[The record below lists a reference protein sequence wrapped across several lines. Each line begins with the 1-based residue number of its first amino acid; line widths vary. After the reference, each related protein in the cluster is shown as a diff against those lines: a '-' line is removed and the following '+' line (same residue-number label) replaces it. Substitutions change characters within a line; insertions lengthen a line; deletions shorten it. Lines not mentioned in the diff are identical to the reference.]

1 MSDQPRIF
9 NRMLVTKRRDRA
21 ARRAS
26 DVDFLRIEAAERL
39 GERLDDV
46 THTFP
51 LAALIGNGRGHLAN
65 ALKGRAGIEQAV
77 TLDLSPAQAS
87 AAGGLSICAEE
98 EWLPLKE
105 QHFDLIASTM
115 SLHWV
120 NDLPGALVQINRALK
135 PDGFFVANLI
145 GGETL
150 TELRQS
156 LLAAESAIGS
166 GVAPRV
172 SPFMDVRTAGSLLQR
187 AGFALPVTDVDR
199 ITVTYDNPANLITDL
214 RQMGGTN
221 ALADTHKGAMRR
233 DVLMAALDHYQEH
246 FHDDDGRVR
255 ATVDLITLTGW
266 APHESQP
273 KPLRPGS
280 AKMRLADALNTKE
293 EKL

>member
-1 MSDQPRIF
+1 MSEQVRIF
-9 NRMLVTKRRDRA
+9 NRRLMRKRRDA
-21 ARRAS
+21 AATRPA
-26 DVDFLRIEAAERL
+26 DVDFLRVEAAARL
-39 GERLDDV
+39 AERLDDT

-51 LAALIGNGRGHLAN
+51 LAALIGNGRGHLAQ
-65 ALKGRAGIEQAV
+65 ALQGRAGIEQAV
-77 TLDLSPAQAS
+77 TLDISPVQAS
-87 AAGGLSICAEE
+87 AAGGLSICADE

-105 QHFDLIASTM
+105 QHFDLIAASM

-135 PDGFFVANLI
+135 PDGFFVANMI
-145 GGETL
+145 GGDTL

-156 LLAAESAIGS
+156 LLAAESALGS
-166 GVAPRV
+166 GVAPRI

-187 AGFALPVTDVDR
+187 AGFALPVTDIDR
-199 ITVTYDNPANLITDL
+199 ITITYETPFKLLQEL
-214 RQMGGTN
+214 RQMGGAN
-221 ALADTHKGAMRR
+221 ALTDTHKGALRR
-233 DVLMAALDHYQEH
+233 DVLMAAMQHYQ
-246 FHDDDGRVR
+246 DNYSDADGRIR
-255 ATVDLITLTGW
+255 ATVDLITMTGW

>member
-1 MSDQPRIF
+1 MSEQPLIF
-9 NRMLVTKRRDRA
+9 NRMLVRTRRDRA
-21 ARRAS
+21 ARRPL
-26 DVDFLRIEAAERL
+26 DVDFLRVEAAERL
-39 GERLDDV
+39 AERLDDV

-51 LAALIGNGRGHLAN
+51 LAALIGNGRGHLHR
-65 ALKGRAGIEQAV
+65 ALTGRAGIEHAV
-77 TLDLSPAQAS
+77 CLDMSEAQAK
-87 AAGGLSICAEE
+87 AAGSLSICADE

-105 QHFDLIASTM
+105 QHFDLIASSL

-120 NDLPGALVQINRALK
+120 NDLPGTLIQINRALK

-145 GGETL
+145 GGDTL

-156 LLAAESAIGS
+156 LLAAESAMGS

-187 AGFALPVTDVDR
+187 AGFALPVTDMDR
-199 ITVTYDNPANLITDL
+199 ITITYETPFKLLHEL
-214 RQMGGTN
+214 RQMGGAN
-221 ALADTHKGAMRR
+221 ALMETHKGALRR
-233 DVLMAALDHYQEH
+233 DVLMAAMQHYQEN
-246 FHDDDGRVR
+246 FSNEDGRVR
-255 ATVDLITLTGW
+255 ATVDLITMTGW

-280 AKMRLADALNTKE
+280 ATMRLADALNTTE

>member
-1 MSDQPRIF
+1 MSEQPQIF
-9 NRMLVTKRRDRA
+9 NRMLVRQRRDRS
-21 ARRAS
+21 ARRPQ
-26 DVDFLRIEAAERL
+26 DVDFLRVEAAERL

-46 THTFP
+46 THKFP
-51 LAALIGNGRGHLAN
+51 LAALIGNGRGHLLS
-65 ALKGRAGIEQAV
+65 ALNGRAGIEQAV
-77 TLDLSPAQAS
+77 TLDFSPAQTQ
-87 AAGGLSICAEE
+87 AAGGLSICADE

-105 QHFDLIASTM
+105 QAFDLIASSL

-120 NDLPGALVQINRALK
+120 NDLPGALIQINRALK

-145 GGETL
+145 GGDTL

-187 AGFALPVTDVDR
+187 AGFALPVTDMDR
-199 ITVTYDNPANLITDL
+199 ITITYETPFKLLHEL
-214 RQMGGTN
+214 RQMGGAN
-221 ALADTHKGAMRR
+221 ALTNTHKGALRR
-233 DVLMAALDHYQEH
+233 DVLMAAMQHYQDN
-246 FHDDDGRVR
+246 FSNDDGRINV
-255 ATVDLITLTGW
+255 TVDLITLTGW

-280 AKMRLADALNTKE
+280 AKMRLADALNTTE